1 MKAFQTITGSELR
14 AWRDSF
20 GLSQQELA
28 EKSGVTRQT
37 VQNWEGAAG
46 PLSKSVATGIQYLD
60 RRLRQEDP
68 LRGPVTLVYAD
79 GPMFISPYGPRR
91 VAMMQQETHTSNAAV
106 LARVR
111 MLMSGN
117 KFFNPFVMEGE
128 MLDLWNMMEL
138 QNAIDGRDDGA
149 PTVSNMLH
157 KLTAS
162 IRTDAPNYVR
172 TGPKLDGRPDID
184 KRVREL
190 EALSMQL
197 ERIAVQSLP
206 EILGEYRTIEAILGQ
221 VRSLGLRPKDNL
233 VSGLAQAYHAAHM
246 PVE

>member
-1 MKAFQTITGSELR
+1 MTGPELR
-14 AWRDSF
+14 TWREGH

-28 EKSGVTRQT
+28 DKTGVSRNTI
-37 VQNWEGAAG
+37 QNWEGSAG
-46 PLSKSVATGIQYLD
+46 ALSKSIMTGIQYLD

-111 MLMSGN
+111 MLMAGN

-128 MLDLWNMMEL
+128 MRDLWNMMEL
-138 QNAIDGRDDGA
+138 QNAVDGRDEGA
-149 PTVSNMLH
+149 PTVANMLQ
-157 KLTAS
+157 KLAAT
-162 IRTDAPNYVR
+162 IRSDAPNYVR
-172 TGPKLDGRPDID
+172 TGAKLASQADLD
-184 KRVREL
+184 KRVREFH
-190 EALSMQL
+190 ALAVQL
-197 ERIAVQSLP
+197 ERIAEQTLP

-221 VRSLGLRPKDNL
+221 VRSLGLRPKDSL

-246 PVE
+246 AVE